1 MIVLLLLLYGVPV
14 YLIFFKYKLVPLTI
28 FWKVFLWVPPIV
40 ALTFL
45 WFALGRYTPT
55 AQDAYVQAPVIQV
68 APRVGG
74 SVTESAVTDN
84 QEVKLGMPLFQID
97 KRSYQYKVEQA
108 TAKLVE
114 VQENAASLIAALY
127 AAEENVSAADANLL
141 VARQNVGA
149 AQKDLE
155 AAKKTAGEVGKQ
167 LELAENSASRNASLV
182 AKAAV
187 SKEEYEAS
195 LSEVAAQRAQWIDAQ
210 NRVSRAETAV
220 EVSTLQTSAAE
231 AAVREARA
239 LRGKAEV
246 LVDPVKTFRRALETR
261 QAGLER
267 LKKGQPGSS
276 AETPERAQQIKD
288 LTAELDR
295 LREYLKTAEA
305 IDPFGQSGFPSV
317 RQAQEALNGAALDLE
332 RTTVT
337 APADGIVT
345 NFQLTLGTYTQ
356 AGIPVATLIDTT
368 RWRLVA
374 AVPEN
379 WLEKIRPGDKVYY
392 SLRNYPGRLR
402 TATVEYVGRGVVQGQ
417 GVPSGNLPDTDPRR
431 IRQTDTPQAGQEF
444 QVVMHLQDDQPEQPL
459 RVGATGRVTIFAG
472 GGFPVVNGLATIL
485 HTVFSWLDYLHPK
498 PSLLV
503 VVLVAAT
510 IVGIIAYLR
519 HRFSSRRLL
528 VQ

>member
-1 MIVLLLLLYGVPV
+1 M
-14 YLIFFKYKLVPLTI
+14 
-28 FWKVFLWVPPIV
+28 V
-40 ALTFL
+40 A
-45 WFALGRYTPT
+45 GRLELRKMN
-55 AQDAYVQAPVIQV
+55 QA
-68 APRVGG
+68 
-74 SVTESAVTDN
+74 
-84 QEVKLGMPLFQID
+84 K
-97 KRSYQYKVEQA
+97 
-108 TAKLVE
+108 AKLVE
-114 VQENAASLIAALY
+114 VQENVASLMAALC
-127 AAEENVSAADANLL
+127 AAEENVGTADANLL
-141 VARQNVGA
+141 VARQKFNA

-155 AAKKTAGEVGKQ
+155 AATKTASEVGEQ
-167 LELAENSASRNASLV
+167 LELAENAVNRNARLIEKS
-182 AKAAV
+182 AV
-187 SKEEYEAS
+187 SAAEYDTS
-195 LSEVAAQRAQWIDAQ
+195 LSNVAAQRARWIDAQ
-210 NRVSRAETAV
+210 NRVSRAETAL

-231 AAVREARA
+231 SAVREARA

-246 LVDPVKTFRRALETR
+246 LVDPVKTFRRAIEIR
-261 QAGLER
+261 PADLER
-267 LKKGQPGSS
+267 LKQGQPGASS
-276 AETPERAQQIKD
+276 ETQERAHQIKD

-305 IDPFGQSGFPSV
+305 VDPFGQGGFPSV
-317 RQAQEALNGAALDLE
+317 RQAQEALNDAALDLE

-337 APADGIVT
+337 APAAGIVA
-345 NFQLTLGTYTQ
+345 NFHLTEGTYTQ
-356 AGIPVATLIDTT
+356 PGVPVATLIDTA

-402 TATVEYVGRGVVQGQ
+402 AATVEYVGRGVVQGQ

-444 QVVMHLQDDQPEQPL
+444 QVVAHLQDDQPDQPL
-459 RVGATGRVTIFAG
+459 RVGATGRVTVFAG

-485 HTVFSWLDYLHPK
+485 HTIFSWLDYLHPK

-503 VVLVAAT
+503 VILVVAM

-519 HRFSSRRLL
+519 HRFSSRGAP